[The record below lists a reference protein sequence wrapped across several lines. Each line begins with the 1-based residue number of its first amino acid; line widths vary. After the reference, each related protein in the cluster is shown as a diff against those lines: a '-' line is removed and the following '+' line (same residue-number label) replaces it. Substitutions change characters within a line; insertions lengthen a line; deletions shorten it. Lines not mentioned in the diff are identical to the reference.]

1 MFDNIDLKDA
11 VRRAIQT
18 EKNAMDFYLRG
29 AAMMKHAE
37 ARKVFELL
45 AREEREHAE
54 WFHNVYPGDDID
66 DLQGFLNAGADQ
78 DSDWL
83 KELNQVNTAGF
94 DERKAMEL
102 AMAKEKNLAEHLRAT
117 AAKIDNPEVRKV
129 FEQNATS
136 TDHHYQIIESEY
148 ARLMGMVHE
157 TDIDIFV
164 RE

>member
-1 MFDNIDLKDA
+1 MFDNIDLKEA

-29 AAMMKHAE
+29 AGMMKNAE
-37 ARKVFELL
+37 AKKVFELL

-54 WFHNVYPGDDID
+54 WFHNVYPGDDIGN
-66 DLQGFLNAGADQ
+66 LQEFLSAGVDQ
-78 DSDWL
+78 DSDWM

-102 AMAKEKNLAEHLRAT
+102 AMEKEKNLAAHLRT
-117 AAKIDNPEVRKV
+117 MAAKIDNPDVRKV

-157 TDIDIFV
+157 TDIDTYV

>member
-1 MFDNIDLKDA
+1 MFTQLDVMEA
-11 VRRAIQT
+11 VRRSIQT
-18 EKNAMDFYLRG
+18 EKNAMDFYVRG
-29 AAMMKHAE
+29 AAQMKNAE

-45 AREEREHAE
+45 AREEREHAH
-54 WFHNVYPGDDID
+54 WFHDIYTGED
-66 DLQGFLNAGADQ
+66 IPDLEAFLNSGPAV

-83 KELNQVNTAGF
+83 TDLEKIGVANL

-102 AMAKEKNLAEHLRAT
+102 AMEKEQKLAEHLRKL

-129 FEQNATS
+129 FEDNARS
-136 TDHHYQIIESEY
+136 TDNHFQLIESEY

-157 TDIDIFV
+157 TDIDTFV